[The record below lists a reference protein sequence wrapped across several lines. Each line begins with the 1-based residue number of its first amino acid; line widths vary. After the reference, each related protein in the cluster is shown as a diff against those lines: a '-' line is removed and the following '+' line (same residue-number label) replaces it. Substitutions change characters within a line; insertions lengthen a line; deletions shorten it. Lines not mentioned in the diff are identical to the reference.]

1 MKQKI
6 TDELKQK
13 VEKVCDE
20 YLQEISDTY
29 DEELEDDGGFFDSEN
44 FYDWDEDQFIINFF
58 SISQDDFFF
67 LDDEGV
73 FIEVADNLHKK
84 LLKVVSMVEC
94 SLSDDCPIIS
104 FEIL

>member
-13 VEKVCDE
+13 IEKVCDK
-20 YLQEISDTY
+20 YLQKVAKTY
-29 DEELEDDGGFFDSEN
+29 DKKLEDGGGFFDSEN
-44 FYDWDEDQFIINFF
+44 FYEWNENEFTINFF